1 MYVCSNIAPN
11 STRNCKLFTNYP
23 IVCVV
28 SIPALVCLMQS
39 DGGPDVLAVE
49 APGGYPFKL
58 VGREK
63 EGKGAWI

>member
-1 MYVCSNIAPN
+1 M
-11 STRNCKLFTNYP
+11 NYP

-28 SIPALVCLMQS
+28 SIPALVCTLQS